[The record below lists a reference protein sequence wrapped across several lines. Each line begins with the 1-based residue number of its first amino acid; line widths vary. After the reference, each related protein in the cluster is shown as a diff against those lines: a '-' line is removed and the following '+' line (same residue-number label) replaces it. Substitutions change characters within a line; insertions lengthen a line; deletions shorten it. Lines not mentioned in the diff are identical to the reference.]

1 MSKLHRISDAE
12 WEVMKVIWRLEEVTS
27 SEVIDNLKDKQN
39 WKNTTIKSLISRLL
53 NKEAIGFK
61 KLGKE
66 YFYFPL
72 VSEEECIKEEMES
85 FLNKVFNGSLN
96 SMLLSFIKSD
106 NLTKEE
112 IRELKDALNMRY
124 ALEEK

>member
-1 MSKLHRISDAE
+1 MSKLPKISDAE
-12 WEVMKVIWRLEEVTS
+12 WEVMRIIWNLEEVTS

-61 KLGKE
+61 KVGKE

-72 VSEEECIKEEMES
+72 VSEEECIQEESKS
-85 FLNKVFNGSLN
+85 FLKKVFNGSLN

-124 ALEEK
+124 ALEDK

>member
-1 MSKLHRISDAE
+1 MSKLPRISDAE
-12 WEVMKVIWRLEEVTS
+12 WEVMKIIWRLEEVTS

-61 KLGKE
+61 KVGKE

-96 SMLLSFIKSD
+96 SMLLSFIKSN
-106 NLTKEE
+106 NLTEEE

>member
-1 MSKLHRISDAE
+1 MSKLPRISDAE
-12 WEVMKVIWRLEEVTS
+12 WEVMKIIWRLEEVTS

-61 KLGKE
+61 KVGKE

-96 SMLLSFIKSD
+96 SMLLSFIKSN

>member
-1 MSKLHRISDAE
+1 MSKLPRISDAE
-12 WEVMKVIWRLEEVTS
+12 WEVMKIIWRLEEVTS

-72 VSEEECIKEEMES
+72 VSEEECIKEEMKS

-96 SMLLSFIKSD
+96 NMLLSFIKSN

-112 IRELKDALNMRY
+112 IKELKDALNMRY

>member
-1 MSKLHRISDAE
+1 MSKLPRISDAE
-12 WEVMKVIWRLEEVTS
+12 WEVMKIIWRLEEVTS

-61 KLGKE
+61 KVGKE

-96 SMLLSFIKSD
+96 SMLLSFIKSS

>member
-1 MSKLHRISDAE
+1 MSKLPRISDAE
-12 WEVMKVIWRLEEVTS
+12 WEVMKIIWRLEEVTS

-61 KLGKE
+61 KVGKE

-96 SMLLSFIKSD
+96 SMLLSFIESD

-124 ALEEK
+124 SLEDK

>member
-1 MSKLHRISDAE
+1 MSKLPRISDAE
-12 WEVMKVIWRLEEVTS
+12 WEVMKIIWRLEEVTS

-61 KLGKE
+61 KVGKE

-72 VSEEECIKEEMES
+72 VSEEECIKEESES

-96 SMLLSFIKSD
+96 SMLLSFIESG
-106 NLTKEE
+106 NLTEEE

-124 ALEEK
+124 ALEDK